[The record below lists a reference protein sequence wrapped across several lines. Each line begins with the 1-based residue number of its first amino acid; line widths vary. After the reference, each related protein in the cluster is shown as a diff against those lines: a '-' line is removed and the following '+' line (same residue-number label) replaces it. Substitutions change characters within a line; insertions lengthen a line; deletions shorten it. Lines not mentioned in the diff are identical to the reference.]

1 MWMSHH
7 NHDASCPLQGGRRAR
22 RRAVRLS
29 GRSTLYRESLAEQ
42 ILARL
47 AQGESLRA
55 ICRADGMPDESTVRL
70 WAIEDRAGFA
80 PRYARARDLGLDALA
95 DVLLEIP
102 DIAPDAASG
111 RLRFEVLRWYLSKLA
126 PKRYG
131 ERLEA
136 VAKAALSHEEALR
149 ELE

>member
-1 MWMSHH
+1 MSV
-7 NHDASCPLQGGRRAR
+7 NKHDAPCLDTGAPFRAAGSSVTGRP
-22 RRAVRLS
+22 
-29 GRSTLYRESLAEQ
+29 TLYRQALAE
-42 ILARL
+42 
-47 AQGESLRA
+47 
-55 ICRADGMPDESTVRL
+55 
-70 WAIEDRAGFA
+70 
-80 PRYARARDLGLDALA
+80 ARDLGLDALA

-136 VAKAALSHEEALR
+136 AAKAALSHEEALR

>member
-1 MWMSHH
+1 MSV
-7 NHDASCPLQGGRRAR
+7 NKHDAPCLDTGAPFRAAGSSVTGRP
-22 RRAVRLS
+22 
-29 GRSTLYRESLAEQ
+29 TLYREALAEA
-42 ILARL
+42 ILPRL
-47 AQGESLRA
+47 ALGESLRS
-55 ICRADGMPDESTVRL
+55 ICRTEGMPAESTVRL
-70 WAIEDRAGFA
+70 WAIEDREGFA
-80 PRYARARDLGLDALA
+80 ARYTRARDLGLDALA

-136 VAKAALSHEEALR
+136 AAKAALSHEEALR

>member
-1 MWMSHH
+1 MSHS
-7 NHDASCPLQGGRRAR
+7 APLPAGPSPAATPPAKGRPTR
-22 RRAVRLS
+22 
-29 GRSTLYRESLAEQ
+29 YREALAGA

-47 AQGESLRA
+47 ALGESLRA
-55 ICRADGMPDESTVRL
+55 ICRPDEMPAESTVRL
-70 WAIEDRAGFA
+70 WAIEDREGFA
-80 PRYARARDLGLDALA
+80 ARYVRARDLGLDALA

-102 DIAPDAASG
+102 EIAPDAASG

-136 VAKAALSHEEALR
+136 AAKAALSHEEALR